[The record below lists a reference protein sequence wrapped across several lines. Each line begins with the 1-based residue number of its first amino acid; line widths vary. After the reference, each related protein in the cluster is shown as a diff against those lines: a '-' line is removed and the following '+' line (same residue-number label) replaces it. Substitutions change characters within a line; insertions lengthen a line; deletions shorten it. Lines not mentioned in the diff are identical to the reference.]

1 MVPTQKEL
9 AVLMAATMIAMGLSV
24 ALFIGAEAGPPILA
38 E

>member
-1 MVPTQKEL
+1 MVPTKKEL

-24 ALFIGAEAGPPILA
+24 ALLLEQKQGPPILA